1 MLRQV
6 QEGRS
11 NMRRSIIGLVV
22 LALVATGAYAVVSVN
37 RGRTSDAS
45 LTRADAGGA
54 CAPPGAAAAVEGTG
68 GKVAGRFDPAMSGP
82 CRFSCA
88 TKLEHDAK
96 DVLAQPGATNGRLT
110 QCPVS
115 GVVFAVDADRPH
127 VRIAGRAYVTCCEG
141 CAKKLERDPRRYLN
155 L

>member
-1 MLRQV
+1 
-6 QEGRS
+6 
-11 NMRRSIIGLVV
+11 MRRFIIGLAV
-22 LALVATGAYAVVSVN
+22 LAIVATGAYAVVAVN

-54 CAPPGAAAAVEGTG
+54 CAPSNATAAVESAG
-68 GKVAGRFDPAMSGP
+68 GKIAGRFDPAMSGP
-82 CRFSCA
+82 CRFACA

-96 DVLAQPGATNGRLT
+96 DVLAQPGATDGRLT

-127 VRIAGRAYVTCCEG
+127 VRVAGEAYVTCCEG
-141 CAKKLERDPRRYLN
+141 CAKKLGRDPRRYLN